1 MKINVSM
8 IGTVHFYFESVSQTF
23 SLYLFLLFVVV
34 VLFFS
39 LLPTLVFLYFWTDL
53 TTDVIELE
61 LQNSGH
67 ILQILLF
74 SENSD
79 LIRNQLIINFLNKK
93 LKAVCFRIQIWQQWE
108 LGGVGGIP
116 VSAAIYL
123 LLPGTV

>member
-1 MKINVSM
+1 M